1 MRSRK
6 LFAPFGL
13 VLAASAIV
21 LASGCAQVKPCMI
34 IPAQIE
40 LAESKRDQA
49 KRAYE
54 DKLEDVS
61 RSKNNLEVSLGRLE
75 RLVEEKNEL
84 ESILGEGGDQ

>member
-1 MRSRK
+1 MA
-6 LFAPFGL
+6 FT
-13 VLAASAIV
+13 
-21 LASGCAQVKPCMI
+21 
-34 IPAQIE
+34 QIE